1 MKNEFVKTK
10 NVKHFLTGIAN
21 LSTRGAQEACLMIV
35 DGQPGLGKTST
46 VNWWAVRNE
55 CIYLRAKKEW
65 TPQWMMRDLIT
76 ALNAVPL
83 YSFEKMYKQ
92 ALELLAQFTNA
103 NSISG
108 KNFAIVVDEADH
120 IARSSRCLETLRDL
134 SDYLEIP
141 FILVGMGIIRN
152 SLKRFPQI
160 ASRIGQYVEF
170 KELDLEDTRLLVNT
184 LCNVQVEDKLIAFIH
199 KVTNGYS
206 REIKEAI
213 ASIDR
218 FAARNPGLELV
229 TYDSMIGLPLMNDRR
244 NSNPI
249 YVRG

>member
-1 MKNEFVKTK
+1 
-10 NVKHFLTGIAN
+10 
-21 LSTRGAQEACLMIV
+21 
-35 DGQPGLGKTST
+35 
-46 VNWWAVRNE
+46 
-55 CIYLRAKKEW
+55 
-65 TPQWMMRDLIT
+65 MMRDLIT

>member
-1 MKNEFVKTK
+1 
-10 NVKHFLTGIAN
+10 
-21 LSTRGAQEACLMIV
+21 MIV
-35 DGQPGLGKTST
+35 DGQPGLGKTQT

-83 YSFEKMYKQ
+83 FSFERMYKQ
-92 ALELLAQFTNA
+92 ALELLAQFANA
-103 NSISG
+103 SSING
-108 KNFAIVVDEADH
+108 KPFTVIVDEADH

-170 KELDLEDTRLLVNT
+170 KELDFEDTQLLVNT
-184 LCNVQVEDKLIAFIH
+184 LCNVKVEDKLVAFIH

-218 FAARNPGLELV
+218 FASRNPGIEMV
-229 TYDSMIGLPLMNDRR
+229 TYEAMVGLPLMNDRR

-249 YVRG
+249 IVRG

>member
-10 NVKHFLTGIAN
+10 NVKRFLTGIAD

-35 DGQPGLGKTST
+35 DGQPGLGKTQT

-83 YSFEKMYKQ
+83 FSFERMYKQ
-92 ALELLAQFTNA
+92 ALELLAQFANA
-103 NSISG
+103 SSING
-108 KNFAIVVDEADH
+108 KPFTVIVDEADH

-160 ASRIGQYVEF
+160 ASRIGQYVELG
-170 KELDLEDTRLLVNT
+170 EQEIEGGRRGGNT
-184 LCNVQVEDKLIAFIH
+184 LCNV
-199 KVTNGYS
+199 
-206 REIKEAI
+206 
-213 ASIDR
+213 
-218 FAARNPGLELV
+218 
-229 TYDSMIGLPLMNDRR
+229 
-244 NSNPI
+244 
-249 YVRG
+249 

>member
-1 MKNEFVKTK
+1 
-10 NVKHFLTGIAN
+10 
-21 LSTRGAQEACLMIV
+21 MIV

-160 ASRIGQYVEF
+160 ASRIGKYVEF

-184 LCNVQVEDKLIAFIH
+184 LCNVQIEDKLIAFIH